1 MRRYE
6 QLLEDYE
13 DAYFAL
19 LMDQVAKQ
27 EGERLEQQNQ
37 ELIEDPNFE
46 VPETTDQKC
55 LRTIERCFARQQ
67 RQTALRSV
75 THILHYAAIIIAVSI
90 LVFTT
95 AFAISEDFRVAT
107 RNLLVTVNE
116 RYTDFR
122 MKIEDPSSN
131 TSQASVSGQSS
142 NGVGDVPTLTTS
154 LWDGYRKGFS
164 LSEMS
169 ITIGC
174 STKIAM
180 VNGYKF
186 FSQTI
191 KLQSN

>member
-75 THILHYAAIIIAVSI
+75 THILC
-90 LVFTT
+90 
-95 AFAISEDFRVAT
+95 
-107 RNLLVTVNE
+107 RNHHCSFHSCFYHGICHIGGFPGCDQE
-116 RYTDFR
+116 
-122 MKIEDPSSN
+122 SSDY
-131 TSQASVSGQSS
+131 G
-142 NGVGDVPTLTTS
+142 
-154 LWDGYRKGFS
+154 
-164 LSEMS
+164 
-169 ITIGC
+169 
-174 STKIAM
+174 
-180 VNGYKF
+180 
-186 FSQTI
+186 
-191 KLQSN
+191 

>member
-90 LVFTT
+90 LVFYHGICHIGG
-95 AFAISEDFRVAT
+95 FPGCDQE
-107 RNLLVTVNE
+107 
-116 RYTDFR
+116 
-122 MKIEDPSSN
+122 SSDY
-131 TSQASVSGQSS
+131 G
-142 NGVGDVPTLTTS
+142 
-154 LWDGYRKGFS
+154 
-164 LSEMS
+164 
-169 ITIGC
+169 
-174 STKIAM
+174 
-180 VNGYKF
+180 
-186 FSQTI
+186 
-191 KLQSN
+191 